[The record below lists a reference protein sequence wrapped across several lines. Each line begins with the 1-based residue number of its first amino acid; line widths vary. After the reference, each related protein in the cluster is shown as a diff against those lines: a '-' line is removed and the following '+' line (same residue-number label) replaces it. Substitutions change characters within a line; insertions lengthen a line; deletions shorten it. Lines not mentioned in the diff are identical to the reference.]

1 MLAAERGRSTLG
13 CREYGVSPKHLC
25 YTEKEMST
33 PSNSPIQPLP
43 TPLEEIHRHAGAQM
57 GVWFGCS
64 LPDHFGDW
72 LAEYRQLRE
81 GVALL
86 DKNYR
91 AYLEFTGPDRVR
103 YLNAIL
109 TNNIKDLRENQGV
122 ISLFLNPQGHI
133 LAEIETYAL
142 PDKLFCYS
150 YALIHESLIPA
161 LDKYIIMDDVTL
173 TDRTAAF
180 ATLALEGPK
189 AALVTEELT
198 GIPLADLAELET
210 RLVTVQSVPCRLGKR
225 SPGGTASAE
234 FLVDRVQ
241 AESLWKI
248 LRDGARKHGGG
259 PAGYTAL
266 SAFRLELGAP
276 WFSYD
281 FGEKQIPHEAG
292 LHESHISY
300 TKGCYTGQEI
310 VERVRSR
317 GQVNRARVTLRY
329 SLQEPPAPGSLLFAE
344 GKEAGY
350 TMRAGFSPLLNGPI
364 GMAYVRREKSAPG
377 SVVVLSTGTA
387 TVVQTPIA

>member
-1 MLAAERGRSTLG
+1 MSSTAN
-13 CREYGVSPKHLC
+13 SPVQPL
-25 YTEKEMST
+25 ST
-33 PSNSPIQPLP
+33 PLAEFHRQSNAAL
-43 TPLEEIHRHAGAQM
+43 GK
-57 GVWFGCS
+57 WFGCS

-91 AYLEFTGPDRVR
+91 AYLDFTGPDRVR

-109 TNNIKDLRENQGV
+109 TNDIKSLRENHGT

-142 PDKLFCYS
+142 PEKILGVS
-150 YALIHESLIPA
+150 YATIRDALIPA

-173 TDRTAAF
+173 TDRTADF

-198 GIPLADLAELET
+198 GIAILDLAELET
-210 RLVTVQSVPCRLGKR
+210 RLVQVGSIPCRLGKR

-234 FLVDRVQ
+234 FLVDV
-241 AESLWKI
+241 AHADSLWKI
-248 LRDGARKHGGG
+248 LDRAVRKYGGA
-259 PAGYTAL
+259 PVGYTAL

-276 WFSYD
+276 WFTYD

-292 LHESHISY
+292 LQDSHISY

-317 GQVNRARVTLRY
+317 GNVNRVRVTLKY
-329 SLQEPPAPGSLLFAE
+329 DSPELPTPSTPLVSD
-344 GKEAGY
+344 GKEVGY
-350 TMRAGFSPLLNGPI
+350 TTRSAFSPTLNAPI
-364 GMAYVRREKSAPG
+364 GMAYLRREKSTPG
-377 SVVVLSTGTA
+377 SILELPNGARA
-387 TVVQTPIA
+387 TVITTPIA